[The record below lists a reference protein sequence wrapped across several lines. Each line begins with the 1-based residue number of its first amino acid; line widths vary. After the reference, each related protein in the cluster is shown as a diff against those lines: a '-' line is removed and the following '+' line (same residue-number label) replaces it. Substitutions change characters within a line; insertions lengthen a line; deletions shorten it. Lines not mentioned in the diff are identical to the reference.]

1 MPVIVYSRELQK
13 LLVKRPALK
22 SRIESVAGDYFPEIA
37 QARFGRASR
46 NAYYDF
52 RSGTVRVN
60 SGCSVY
66 VIGHE
71 LVHFLQDA
79 RHYNGPLCPSG
90 ERSCDLFLFARS
102 PALVADVW
110 NGDASYLLQGARG
123 RVLAARFT
131 KAEGQQLVHEVCA
144 EAVRLRSDGKHNYIQ
159 WAEHEID
166 ARILARGKSPVM
178 PPECHSA
185 GQASHRTGR

>member
-1 MPVIVYSRELQK
+1 MAEIHYSRDLQK
-13 LLVKRPALK
+13 LLAKRPALK
-22 SRIESVAGDYFPEIA
+22 VRIEWVVNDHFPEIG

-46 NAYYDF
+46 GAYYDV

-71 LVHFLQDA
+71 LVHYLQDA
-79 RHYNGPLCPSG
+79 RHSGYSAYPSG

-110 NGDASYLLQGARG
+110 DREAGYLLRGSRG
-123 RVLAARFT
+123 RKLAAVLP
-131 KAEGQQLVHEVCA
+131 KKEGQEMVHEVCA
-144 EAVRLRSDGKHNYIQ
+144 EAVRLREAGKHNYIQ
-159 WAEHEID
+159 WAERSID
-166 ARILARGKSPVM
+166 AKIIK
-178 PPECHSA
+178 
-185 GQASHRTGR
+185 

>member
-1 MPVIVYSRELQK
+1 MPEILYSRELQK
-13 LLVKRPALK
+13 LLAKRPALK
-22 SRIESVAGDYFPEIA
+22 VRIESVVNDHFPEIG

-46 NAYYDF
+46 SAYYDV

-71 LVHFLQDA
+71 LVHYLQDA
-79 RHYNGPLCPSG
+79 RHCGDGAYPSG

-110 NGDASYLLQGARG
+110 DGEASYLLRGARS
-123 RVLAARFT
+123 RRLAAGVP
-131 KAEGQQLVHEVCA
+131 KKEGQQLVHDVCA
-144 EAVRLRSDGKHNYIQ
+144 EAVRLRGAGKHNYIQ
-159 WAEHEID
+159 WAEQAID
-166 ARILARGKSPVM
+166 AKIKK
-178 PPECHSA
+178 
-185 GQASHRTGR
+185 

>member
-1 MPVIVYSRELQK
+1 MTDIVYSRDLQK

-22 SRIESVAGDYFPEIA
+22 DRIESVTSDYFPEITE
-37 QARFGRASR
+37 ARFGRASR

-79 RHYNGPLCPSG
+79 RHFDGPPCPSG

-110 NGDASYLLQGARG
+110 GRDASYLLRGARS
-123 RVLAARFT
+123 RMLAARFP
-131 KAEGQQLVHEVCA
+131 KAEGQLLVHEICA
-144 EAVRLRSDGKHNYIQ
+144 EAVRLRSAGKHNYIQ
-159 WAEHEID
+159 WAERAID
-166 ARILARGKSPVM
+166 AKLLK
-178 PPECHSA
+178 
-185 GQASHRTGR
+185 

>member
-1 MPVIVYSRELQK
+1 MPAIVYSRELQK
-13 LLVKRPALK
+13 LLAKRPALK
-22 SRIESVAGDYFPEIA
+22 IRIESVACQYFPEIA
-37 QARFGRASR
+37 EARFGRASR

-79 RHYNGPLCPSG
+79 RHFDGPPYPSG

-110 NGDASYLLQGARG
+110 NGDASYLLRGARG
-123 RVLAARFT
+123 RSLAARFR
-131 KAEGQQLVHEVCA
+131 KAEGQLMVHEICV
-144 EAVRLRSDGKHNYIQ
+144 EAVQLRSAGKHNYIQ
-159 WAEHEID
+159 WAEREID
-166 ARILARGKSPVM
+166 ERIKARAMTS
-178 PPECHSA
+178 
-185 GQASHRTGR
+185 T

>member
-1 MPVIVYSRELQK
+1 MPEIVYSHELQK
-13 LLVKRPALK
+13 LLIKRPALK
-22 SRIESVAGDYFPEIA
+22 ARIESVTNDYFPEIA

-71 LVHFLQDA
+71 LVHFLHDA
-79 RHYNGPLCPSG
+79 RHFDGPPCPSG

-110 NGDASYLLQGARG
+110 DGDASYLLRGARG
-123 RVLAARFT
+123 RALAARFP
-131 KAEGQQLVHEVCA
+131 KAEGQRMVHEVCV
-144 EAVRLRSDGKHNYIQ
+144 EALRLRSAGKHSYIQ
-159 WAEHEID
+159 WAERDID
-166 ARILARGKSPVM
+166 ARIKNRIA
-178 PPECHSA
+178 A
-185 GQASHRTGR
+185 

>member
-1 MPVIVYSRELQK
+1 MAEIVYSRELQK
-13 LLVKRPALK
+13 LLARRPALK
-22 SRIESVAGDYFPEIA
+22 ARIESVTSDHFPEIT

-52 RSGTVRVN
+52 RTGTVRV
-60 SGCSVY
+60 SGGCSVY

-79 RHYNGPLCPSG
+79 RHCGAGAYPSG

-110 NGDASYLLQGARG
+110 DGDASYLLAGARG
-123 RVLAARFT
+123 RRLAARFP
-131 KAEGQQLVHEVCA
+131 KAAGQQLVHEICA
-144 EAVRLRSDGKHNYIQ
+144 EAVRLRSAGKHNYIQ
-159 WAEHEID
+159 WAEQAID
-166 ARILARGKSPVM
+166 AKLI
-178 PPECHSA
+178 A
-185 GQASHRTGR
+185 GAGAPI